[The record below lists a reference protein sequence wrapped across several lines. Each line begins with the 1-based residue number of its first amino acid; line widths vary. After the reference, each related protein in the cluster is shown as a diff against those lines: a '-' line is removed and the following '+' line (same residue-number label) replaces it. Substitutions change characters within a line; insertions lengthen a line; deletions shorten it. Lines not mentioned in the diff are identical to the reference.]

1 MLLLK
6 SEKDVPV
13 FRDVADQRI
22 VNLVSQIL
30 VSPPAGCL
38 NDSEVL
44 FGSDKRWLWLTVY
57 SDEIFI
63 IGKWADGTEGKPIA
77 SHDNR

>member
-44 FGSDKRWLWLTVY
+44 FGSDKRWVY

-63 IGKWADGTEGKPIA
+63 IGKWADGTEGKPKA